1 MTKILKEGKETLPGF
16 CTQNHGRVLR
26 KEKIYGSF
34 FEWGEDSFG
43 GGATEQPRGHIA
55 VGKLGKLLIK

>member
-1 MTKILKEGKETLPGF
+1 MTEILWDAKETLPGF
-16 CTQNHGRVLR
+16 CTQKHGRVLR

-43 GGATEQPRGHIA
+43 GEATTPPRGIIA
-55 VGKLGKLLIK
+55 VGK